1 MRSLRRTLL
10 LLLIPLTVAAF
21 ERPYSQGPNEV
32 TGLTP
37 LPGNV
42 TEVAVT
48 APGTVFVPPN
58 VRDIPD
64 NDYGKL
70 VRRGRDIFTDTQR
83 HAPRFAGN
91 GLSCSSCHLQEGR
104 KADAAPLWGAFSQFP
119 EYRGKNQQVNTFEM
133 RLQDC
138 FRFSLDGLSPPL
150 DSPEMR
156 ALMAYA
162 QWLSSGAPARKLLPG
177 RGFVQTKREIEP
189 SPDRGKVVYDTKCA
203 LCHGAEGEG
212 VKNADGVG
220 YQFPPLWG
228 DDSYNRAAG
237 MHTVRTAA
245 SFIKGNMPLGR
256 PNSLSDQ
263 EAYDVALYMRLHDR
277 PIDPRI
283 GIMSDFM
290 RTFAGF

>member
-1 MRSLRRTLL
+1 MRSLRRALL
-10 LLLIPLTVAAF
+10 LLLVPLSVAAF
-21 ERPYSQGPNEV
+21 ERPYRQGPNEV
-32 TGLTP
+32 SGLTP

-48 APGTVFVPPN
+48 APGTVFVPPS
-58 VRDIPD
+58 VKDIPD
-64 NDYGKL
+64 NDYGDL
-70 VRRGRDIFTDTQR
+70 VRKGRDIFTDTQR

-91 GLSCSSCHLQEGR
+91 GLNCSSCHLQEGR

-138 FRFSLDGLSPPL
+138 FRFSLDGLAPPL

-177 RGFVQTKREIEP
+177 RGFVPTKREIEP

-203 LCHGAEGEG
+203 LCHGADGEG

-290 RTFAGF
+290 RMFAGF